1 MIELAE
7 KTKFLYKTGAITRR
21 EAKEMIKPFEEAFNR
36 KSKEIAKK
44 YNVKA
49 KLFNFNAYMR

>member
-7 KTKFLYKTGAITRR
+7 KTKYLYKTGAISRK
-21 EAKEMIKPFEEAFNR
+21 EAKEMIRPYEEAFNK
-36 KSKEIAKK
+36 KSKELAEK

-49 KLFNFNAYMR
+49 KLFSFNAYMR

>member
-49 KLFNFNAYMR
+49 KLFNFNVYMR